1 MLAALLLAFTQ
12 PATVD
17 AAFAPPSG
25 SYGWIEQLAGSCFA
39 MEAESGIPLR
49 STECF
54 AVRDGRFTI
63 TSTWSHPRFSTR
75 EECVLQSARDG
86 VLRFGCTRQGG
97 TGQAMVG
104 RYRDGAFVTRR
115 PSRSAAIS
123 WREYVET
130 WWRMEGEDQL
140 SISVILPE
148 PNRVPASE
156 LLPPPRLLMRV
167 RP

>member
-1 MLAALLLAFTQ
+1 MLAALLLALAQ
-12 PATVD
+12 PLPVD
-17 AAFAPPSG
+17 GALAPPPG
-25 SYGWIEQLAGSCFA
+25 SYGWIERLAGNCFA
-39 MEAESGIPLR
+39 MAESGIPLR
-49 STECF
+49 SSECF

-63 TSTWSHPRFSTR
+63 TSTMSHPRFTMR

-156 LLPPPRLLMRV
+156 LLPPPRLLRRV
-167 RP
+167 GQ